1 VTRPTR
7 ATREL
12 ACLALGHEDG
22 DASACPATDEEL
34 LAALV
39 QEVQRLRV
47 AAGEVEEAP
56 ADEAERI
63 AAVVDALADTDAQ
76 WLDERAR
83 ASAVVD
89 WLAED
94 GWQLTRRRT

>member
-7 ATREL
+7 ANREL

-22 DASACPATDEEL
+22 DAAACPSSDDEL

-47 AAGEVEEAP
+47 AAGEIDESPV
-56 ADEAERI
+56 DEAERI
-63 AAVVDALADTDAQ
+63 GAVVDALADTDAQ

-83 ASAVVD
+83 AAAVVD
-89 WLAED
+89 WLVED
-94 GWQLTRRRT
+94 GWQLARRRP